1 MQREAIGGIFCKG
14 WPDPLYVYERS
25 LWLLGGEQIIG
36 YANMKAVLK
45 VSAVVASG
53 GRWNAKEW
61 ANLSVKQMELAD
73 SLDAY

>member
-1 MQREAIGGIFCKG
+1 MQREAIGGIFHKG
-14 WPDPLYVYERS
+14 WPDLLYVYERS

-36 YANMKAVLK
+36 YASMKAVLK